1 MARSQSGE
9 SVMERVLRILEAFDA
24 HNPVLTASDIARR
37 ADLPVTTAYRLV
49 SELLEL
55 RLLER
60 TEGRGIRVGV
70 RIWELATRSSR
81 VMRLRDVALP
91 FMDDLHAVVRQH
103 TQLGVLD
110 GDEVLHIERLSV
122 PGSMINATH
131 VGGRLPAHACSAGL
145 VLLAYA
151 PEDAREAFL
160 AGSLDRYT
168 ADTIVDPDR
177 LRKIFTDIRSKGH
190 CIAEG
195 MVIPSATGAAAPIF
209 DANGDVVAA
218 LTIVLPS
225 EAGRIVGHVPALMT
239 AARGISRAMGVS
251 ASLVDS
257 SAPVSDPRFFAIHR
271 EKRRHHE

>member
-91 FMDDLHAVVRQH
+91 FMDDLHASYGS
-103 TQLGVLD
+103 T
-110 GDEVLHIERLSV
+110 LSSV
-122 PGSMINATH
+122 CSTATKCCTSNAC
-131 VGGRLPAHACSAGL
+131 RYPA
-145 VLLAYA
+145 
-151 PEDAREAFL
+151 R
-160 AGSLDRYT
+160 
-168 ADTIVDPDR
+168 
-177 LRKIFTDIRSKGH
+177 
-190 CIAEG
+190 
-195 MVIPSATGAAAPIF
+195 
-209 DANGDVVAA
+209 
-218 LTIVLPS
+218 
-225 EAGRIVGHVPALMT
+225 
-239 AARGISRAMGVS
+239 
-251 ASLVDS
+251 
-257 SAPVSDPRFFAIHR
+257 
-271 EKRRHHE
+271 